1 MKLRILSW
9 TVRGV
14 NDKVKRMFI
23 KTLIQA
29 QKVDLVCFQETKVQD
44 MSNKLVRSL
53 GGGRYLGWKAINF
66 RGAVSEIL
74 VFWDTRVL
82 QLLEVEEGVFSCRT
96 ILKIA
101 KKTLPS
107 ALRGCT
113 GQRQR

>member
-14 NDKVKRMFI
+14 NDKEKRMFI
-23 KTLIQA
+23 MTLIQA

-53 GGGRYLGWKAINF
+53 GGGYLRWKAINF
-66 RGAVSEIL
+66 RGAAGGIL